1 MADARAS
8 ATGDGRPRAISAPS
22 DLRRGSVLGHL
33 ASFVRARRDSGEG
46 PDPARRKSSS
56 FFRLRSSGSGR
67 GPGAPGR
74 GGGAAPGAQASPMP
88 EFPQAPTSAPLA
100 LPALS
105 ASQRKLNARAAD
117 KPLDE
122 PPRRQAPLSV

>member
-8 ATGDGRPRAISAPS
+8 ATGEVRPRAISAPS
-22 DLRRGSVLGHL
+22 DQC
-33 ASFVRARRDSGEG
+33 E
-46 PDPARRKSSS
+46 
-56 FFRLRSSGSGR
+56 
-67 GPGAPGR
+67 
-74 GGGAAPGAQASPMP
+74 MP

>member
-8 ATGDGRPRAISAPS
+8 ATGEVRPRAISAPS

-33 ASFVRARRDSGEG
+33 A
-46 PDPARRKSSS
+46 
-56 FFRLRSSGSGR
+56 
-67 GPGAPGR
+67 
-74 GGGAAPGAQASPMP
+74 MP

-122 PPRRQAPLSV
+122 PPRRQAPLFV